1 MNRPFVYHKKTIVS
15 GSTIEQLIYERY
27 ISHGFT
33 VPERFKERRKAA
45 IDNAK
50 RNLTQEQLVE
60 RRKENRKLAMNR
72 ARNTLTRLIN
82 SNVYQYFNTKGRPYP
97 PIFLTLTF
105 AEDIRNQKQANKLFT
120 LFIKRLNYEVH
131 KNKSYTLKYSVVV
144 EFQDKTR
151 EGVIHYHVLF
161 YDLPYIHVLVLQK
174 IWREGTIDI
183 HQVKKVKSISKYVT
197 KYMHKNFQDERLDG
211 HKRYFSSR
219 GLIKPKIYAGVT
231 AFETIKKSI
240 PENTPKV
247 EDTFVTK
254 KKGKVIRAV
263 YTLKDKKGLLDILNS
278 DDIDQLRQYGI

>member
-1 MNRPFVYHKKTIVS
+1 MTRPFVYHKKTIVS

-33 VPERFKERRKAA
+33 VPERFKERRKTA

-50 RNLTQEQLVE
+50 RNLTQEQLIE
-60 RRKENRKLAMNR
+60 RRAENRRLAMNR

-97 PIFLTLTF
+97 PAFLTLTF
-105 AEDIRNQKQANKLFT
+105 AEDIRNQQQANELFT
-120 LFIKRLNYEVH
+120 LFIKRLNYKVH

-174 IWREGTIDI
+174 IWREGTIDV
-183 HQVKKVKSISKYVT
+183 HAVKKVNSVSKYVT

-211 HKRYFSSR
+211 HK
-219 GLIKPKIYAGVT
+219 
-231 AFETIKKSI
+231 SI
-240 PENTPKV
+240 
-247 EDTFVTK
+247 
-254 KKGKVIRAV
+254 RW
-263 YTLKDKKGLLDILNS
+263 YHCL
-278 DDIDQLRQYGI
+278 